1 MDSLQATC
9 GAKRRRVAKRNKEHV
24 DSLKIKDLKDSEQRL
39 NHKNPFGANV
49 GVVDVDDL
57 WLKVKREIK
66 EELQQAMKSSN
77 FDDFDHTLWKEVE
90 VKDEMKMDVE
100 DHEKSH
106 QTSEVAVKQEVGQPL
121 TRKVQVAA
129 RSVEIKKEKVAEQ
142 IGPLAD
148 ADGHEDGHNTL
159 TTSWLCYDKEN
170 LLSNTG

>member
-24 DSLKIKDLKDSEQRL
+24 DSLKIKDRKDSEQRL
-39 NHKNPFGANV
+39 NHKNPL
-49 GVVDVDDL
+49 VDVDDL
-57 WLKVKREIK
+57 WLKVKKEEIK

-90 VKDEMKMDVE
+90 VKDAMKMDVE

-121 TRKVQVAA
+121 TRKAQVAA

-159 TTSWLCYDKEN
+159 TTSWLCYDKEH